1 MKVVSSISEIVES
14 LHNKVYPAYNFSH
27 YMGDFL
33 DKFYRE
39 GTAFRNSAIKEEP
52 VEYEDIPKWQYSYLA
67 ASVHLLCLRY
77 KLKCPKWA
85 LSFKYVLKDPKFA
98 MDAKGDLRL
107 VLILESPYPF
117 KARNLFVPDNV
128 LSRV

>member
-1 MKVVSSISEIVES
+1 MGIINLHAMVE
-14 LHNKVYPAYNFSH
+14 LMHANVNPNYNFSH

-33 DKFYRE
+33 DQFYRL
-39 GTAFRNSAIKEEP
+39 GKEERSSSIAEEP
-52 VEYEDIPKWQYSYLA
+52 TMYSDLSSWYYAYIA
-67 ASVHLLCLRY
+67 AAVHQLCLKY
-77 KLKCPKWA
+77 GIDCPAWA
-85 LSFKYVLKDPKFA
+85 LDKKYVLKEPKFA

-107 VLILESPYPF
+107 ILIAESPYPF